1 MPDKN
6 TTHTNSEALTDTQ
19 QANSAS
25 REKRKSLPTPIE
37 FIGDFDL
44 VEAHGINISEGGIC
58 FEVQGGLPFEMRFQ
72 HQGKTYQKRGQIAW
86 VKKQQDGSYQFGFM
100 FIPPETYPIV

>member
-1 MPDKN
+1 MPDKPKI
-6 TTHTNSEALTDTQ
+6 HTNTETFTNTQ
-19 QANSAS
+19 QASPMP
-25 REKRKSLPTPIE
+25 RQKRKPLPTSIE

-44 VEAHGINISEGGIC
+44 VEAHGVNISEGGIC

-86 VKKQQDGSYQFGFM
+86 VKKRQDGSYQFGFM
-100 FIPPETYPIV
+100 FVPPETYPIV